1 VTVSALPPDR
11 VLISGTT
18 ETSRINLFMYQ
29 VTHNQ
34 GWRNVDL
41 PSLDATGQRIDAPPL
56 CLDLHYLIS
65 AYGANELHAEIL
77 LGYALHLLHE
87 TPVLTRDAIRRT
99 LAPASPVTGAILPAP
114 LNALTASELADQVE
128 QIRIT
133 PEPLSVEE
141 ISKLWGAIQ
150 SHYRPTAAYLASVVI
165 IESRRSA
172 RAALPV
178 ANDRR
183 RIYVVPFRFPYIER
197 VADAA
202 DPTAAIAVG
211 STLEIR
217 GRELLGE
224 ATVINLD
231 GIEVPV
237 PSGATPDV
245 ILLPLT
251 SPLPTG
257 LYAGVK
263 GLQILH
269 RLSMG
274 DPETD
279 HRGFE
284 SNVAAFVL
292 RPTITNGPTIPAG
305 DVLNLTSTTET
316 VDGTTIQLRAGT
328 LRVAVDPAVGRDQR
342 VTLLL
347 NELNAASG
355 VRPRAYS
362 FTAPAGNG
370 VPASAAETATVG
382 IPLRRVEPGTY
393 LVRVRVDGAESPV
406 QFDGTGV
413 IATPR
418 VTLP

>member
-1 VTVSALPPDR
+1 
-11 VLISGTT
+11 
-18 ETSRINLFMYQ
+18 
-29 VTHNQ
+29 
-34 GWRNVDL
+34 
-41 PSLDATGQRIDAPPL
+41 
-56 CLDLHYLIS
+56 
-65 AYGANELHAEIL
+65 
-77 LGYALHLLHE
+77 
-87 TPVLTRDAIRRT
+87 
-99 LAPASPVTGAILPAP
+99 VTGAILPAP